1 MTLKIKRGVPL
12 IDQHDKNFMY
22 GGKFGGNF
30 IPETLKKPI
39 DDLTKLFEKLRKDW
53 EEDYAVDFQFK
64 NKQYSADLG
73 QLAID
78 IPFQHNKYLNHYT
91 DISQIKTSLEFEIRK
106 LVKEKREYYS
116 GEADAKTY
124 ASKPFGSHIKTT
136 EKMKVYLESD
146 DEIINLEAK
155 IKYLD
160 QMLYFLDQVMK
171 QISNRGFQVKSAIEW
186 EKFVNGQ

>member
-1 MTLKIKRGVPL
+1 MNFESIRNKF
-12 IDQHDKNFMY
+12 DKMR
-22 GGKFGGNF
+22 
-30 IPETLKKPI
+30 E
-39 DDLTKLFEKLRKDW
+39 DW
-53 EEDYAVDFQFK
+53 SEDSAVDFQFK

-73 QLAID
+73 QLALD

-106 LVKEKREYYS
+106 LVRDKREYYG
-116 GEADAKTY
+116 GEADAKVY
-124 ASKPFGSHIKTT
+124 AEKPFGGRISTQD
-136 EKMKVYLESD
+136 KMKVYVESD
-146 DEIINLEAK
+146 DDVINLEAK

-160 QMLYFLDQVMK
+160 QMLHWLDQVMK